1 LAQVLP
7 NDTKKLNLKIEFPVP
22 TYSVEKL
29 PFGAEAIFQFYGI
42 AAENLKKTRR
52 MAD

>member
-1 LAQVLP
+1 MANRKEWPLL
-7 NDTKKLNLKIEFPVP
+7 

-29 PFGAEAIFQFYGI
+29 DFSAEAVFPFYGN

-52 MAD
+52 TAD